1 MPLTWEVYHES
12 DKLFNV
18 SLDEG
23 EESKEGRHKRRAIL
37 YSVGVSSCLKK
48 LSSVSSER

>member
-18 SLDEG
+18 SIDEG
-23 EESKEGRHKRRAIL
+23 EESKEGRHNRRAIL
-37 YSVGVSSCLKK
+37 YSVGVSCLKK